1 MSWQRGCRNVFSD
14 NEFLSVCKLCET
26 FDQCLSNVSMKHWKT
41 SKFHCRE
48 ISTKRCCLSCAPM
61 ISLNFCFER
70 KKIPGPSHS
79 LKVFQTKATAN
90 KDLKFE
96 ILNSCRSI
104 AVRWFFCPECT
115 RNGESFR
122 DGGKTRFDL
131 KRRPIREIC
140 IWTVLLLLCFH
151 PRAVWLFSTVVSHS
165 LVIATTTSLSSGK
178 HKRLV
183 PKLTGRKFHLLKAH
197 S

>member
-104 AVRWFFCPECT
+104 AVRWFFLSRMHPKWRVVLQWRE
-115 RNGESFR
+115 NSFR
-122 DGGKTRFDL
+122 LEAKADKGDL
-131 KRRPIREIC
+131 H
-140 IWTVLLLLCFH
+140 LDCF
-151 PRAVWLFSTVVSHS
+151 ATFVFSS
-165 LVIATTTSLSSGK
+165 
-178 HKRLV
+178 
-183 PKLTGRKFHLLKAH
+183 
-197 S
+197 